1 MDETS
6 GHEEEKIALAAALR
20 HHLQDAQ
27 ILRERANA
35 EGDGAGARDRLRLR
49 DWQAAR
55 LARCYTELLASERYG
70 RAAQFFLSDLY
81 GPKDFSSRDEEV
93 GRILPTLVRMLPASA
108 PRTLALALELDALTE
123 ALDAAMVGELRAAG
137 RIETIDEDAYAAAYR
152 RVGRRAERERQIALI
167 RGTGEALEKLAGKA
181 VLSGVLRLMRRP
193 AHLAGLGELQE
204 FLENGFA
211 AFRHMGDATDFLGCI
226 ETRERQLLARLFDGS
241 ATPFSL

>member
-27 ILRERANA
+27 TLRERANA

-55 LARCYTELLASERYG
+55 LARCYAELLASERYG

-93 GRILPTLVRMLPASA
+93 GRILPMLVRTLPVSA
-108 PRTLALALELDALTE
+108 LRTLALALELDALTE

-137 RIETIDEDAYAAAYR
+137 RIATIDEAAYAAAYR
-152 RVGRRAERERQIALI
+152 RVGRRAERERQITLI

-181 VLSGVLRLMRRP
+181 LLSGVLRLMRRP

-211 AFRHMGDATDFLGCI
+211 AFRHMGDATDFLDCI

-241 ATPFSL
+241 ASPFSL

>member
-55 LARCYTELLASERYG
+55 LARCYAELLASERYG

-108 PRTLALALELDALTE
+108 LRTLALALELDALTE
-123 ALDAAMVGELRAAG
+123 ALDAAMVGELRGAG
-137 RIETIDEDAYAAAYR
+137 RIATIDEDAYAAAYR

-211 AFRHMGDATDFLGCI
+211 AFRHMGDATDFLDCI

-241 ATPFSL
+241 ASPFSL

>member
-6 GHEEEKIALAAALR
+6 GHEEEKIALAAALH
-20 HHLQDAQ
+20 HHLQGAQ
-27 ILRERANA
+27 TLRERANA

-55 LARCYTELLASERYG
+55 LARCYAELLASERYG

-108 PRTLALALELDALTE
+108 LRTLALALELDALTE

-137 RIETIDEDAYAAAYR
+137 RIATIDEDAYAAAYR
-152 RVGRRAERERQIALI
+152 RVGRRAERERQITLI

-181 VLSGVLRLMRRP
+181 LLSGVLRLMRRP

-211 AFRHMGDATDFLGCI
+211 AFRHMGDATDFLDCI

>member
-1 MDETS
+1 MDETF

-27 ILRERANA
+27 TLRERANA

-55 LARCYTELLASERYG
+55 LARCYAELLASERYG

-108 PRTLALALELDALTE
+108 LRTLALALELDALTE

-137 RIETIDEDAYAAAYR
+137 RIATIDEDAYAAAYR
-152 RVGRRAERERQIALI
+152 RVGRRAERERQITLI

-181 VLSGVLRLMRRP
+181 LLSGVLRLMRRP

-211 AFRHMGDATDFLGCI
+211 AFRHMGDATDFLDCI

-241 ATPFSL
+241 ASPFSL